1 MMPKEKGSYNS
12 TNKMLNNII
21 LTLFLSTSILAFS
34 QNGVIDEVVAVVG
47 EDAILLSEIEAQF
60 LRMQAEGHS
69 YEGDLKCNIL
79 EQLLLHK
86 LLLNQAKI
94 DSIIVNENSI
104 ISEVDATISHY
115 IQQIGSKEKM
125 EEYFNKPTA
134 QIKEDLRVVKREQN
148 LTQSMRREISN
159 EITVTP
165 AQVRYH
171 FRNMKKSDLPIL
183 PGQIEVEQIVVE
195 PKIDQEETDRIKEQL
210 RGYQQRV
217 QEGSDFSMLAILY
230 SQDEGSARRGGEL
243 GFMGKGQLV
252 PAFAD
257 VAFSLRDKNK
267 VSRIVESEYGFHIIQ
282 LIERRGNRVN
292 CRHILL
298 KPKVSAEAKKVS
310 VERLDSLSK
319 MINNKEID
327 FNTAARLYSFDKDTR
342 GNGGLLA
349 NGMTGS
355 SKFELTQLPPEI
367 AKKVENMKADEI
379 SKPFPTINSNGKE
392 VYMIIRLK
400 TKSDSH
406 VANID
411 QDYVAIKDIYL
422 QEKQE
427 SYMEEWIKE
436 KQKEIY
442 ISIDEKW
449 TKCDFENKGW
459 VK

>member
-1 MMPKEKGSYNS
+1 MMLKQ
-12 TNKMLNNII
+12 II
-21 LTLFLSTSILAFS
+21 FSFFLVLSTSVFA
-34 QNGVIDEVVAVVG
+34 QKGAVIDEVVAVVG

-60 LRMQAEGHS
+60 LRMQAEGYD

-94 DSIIVNENSI
+94 DSITVNESAI
-104 ISEVDATISHY
+104 ISEVDATINHY

-125 EEYFNKPTA
+125 EEYFNKPTSK
-134 QIKEDLRVVKREQN
+134 IKEDLRTVKREQN

-159 EITVTP
+159 EIVVTP

-171 FRNMKKSDLPIL
+171 YRNIKEEDLPIL
-183 PGQIEVEQIVVE
+183 PGQIEVELIVVE
-195 PKIDQEETDRIKEQL
+195 PKIEQEEIDRIKEQL
-210 RGYQQRV
+210 RSYQQRV
-217 QEGSDFSMLAILY
+217 KEGSDFSMLAILY

-252 PAFAD
+252 PEFAD

-267 VSRIVESEYGFHIIQ
+267 VSRIVESEYGYHIIQ

-298 KPKVSAEAKKVS
+298 KPRVSAKAKEAA
-310 VERLDSLSK
+310 VERLDSISD
-319 MINNKEID
+319 MIDKGDID
-327 FNTAARLYSFDKDTR
+327 FNTAARYYSYDEDTR
-342 GNGGLLA
+342 GNGGLMA
-349 NGMTGS
+349 NPMTGS

-367 AKKVENMKADEI
+367 AKVVEVMETGHI
-379 SKPFPTINSNGKE
+379 SKPFPYINSKGKE
-392 VYMIIRLK
+392 VYAIVKLK
-400 TKSDSH
+400 TKTDSH

-411 QDYVAIKDIYL
+411 QDYIAIKDLYL
-422 QEKQE
+422 EQQQEE
-427 SYMEEWIKE
+427 YMEDWIKQR
-436 KQKEIY
+436 QKETY
-442 ISIDEKW
+442 ISIKEEW
-449 TKCDFENKGW
+449 QKCDFESKGW

>member
-1 MMPKEKGSYNS
+1 MLRNSIIALFICLTTISFAKGS
-12 TNKMLNNII
+12 
-21 LTLFLSTSILAFS
+21 
-34 QNGVIDEVVAVVG
+34 VIDEVVAVVG

-94 DSIIVNENSI
+94 DSITVNEGSI
-104 ISEVDATISHY
+104 ISEVDATINHY

-134 QIKEDLRVVKREQN
+134 KLKEELRMVKREQS
-148 LTQSMRREISN
+148 LTQSMQREISN
-159 EITVTP
+159 EVIITP

-171 FRNMKKSDLPIL
+171 YRNLKKEDLPIL
-183 PGQIEVEQIVVE
+183 PGQIEVQQIVVE
-195 PKIDQEETDRIKEQL
+195 PKIDQKEVDRIKEQL
-210 RGYQQRV
+210 RTYQQKV
-217 QEGSDFSMLAILY
+217 KEGTNFSMLAILY

-252 PAFAD
+252 PPYAD

-267 VSRIVESEYGFHIIQ
+267 VSRIVETEYGYHIIQ

-292 CRHILL
+292 SRHILL
-298 KPKVSAEAKKVS
+298 KPRVSPEAKKEAAS
-310 VERLDSLSK
+310 QLDSIALIIDEEK
-319 MINNKEID
+319 ID
-327 FNTAARLYSFDKDTR
+327 FNTAALYYSHDKDSR

-349 NGMTGS
+349 NPQTGS
-355 SKFELTQLPPEI
+355 SKFELTQLPPEV
-367 AKKVENMKADEI
+367 AKKVETMEEGEI
-379 SKPFPTINSNGKE
+379 SKPFPMINSQGKE
-392 VYMIIRLK
+392 VFTIVKLK
-400 TKSDSH
+400 SKTDNH

-411 QDYVAIKDIYL
+411 QDYIAIKDLLL
-422 QEKQE
+422 QERQE
-427 SYMEEWIKE
+427 EYMKKWITE
-436 KQKEIY
+436 KQNEIY

-449 TKCDFENKGW
+449 AKCDFENKGW

>member
-1 MMPKEKGSYNS
+1 MFK
-12 TNKMLNNII
+12 NII
-21 LTLFLSTSILAFS
+21 ISLLLITSTLTFA
-34 QNGVIDEVVAVVG
+34 QNGVIDKVVAVVG

-86 LLLNQAKI
+86 LLLNQAKV
-94 DSIIVNENSI
+94 DSITVNESSI
-104 ISEVDATISHY
+104 ISEVDATINHY

-134 QIKEDLRVVKREQN
+134 KIKEELRTVKREQS

-159 EITVTP
+159 EISVTP

-171 FRNMKKSDLPIL
+171 FRNMKTSDLPVL

-195 PKIDQEETDRIKEQL
+195 PKIEEEEINRIKEEL
-210 RGYQQRV
+210 RTYQQKVR
-217 QEGSDFSMLAILY
+217 EGTDFAMLAILY
-230 SQDEGSARRGGEL
+230 SKDEGSARKGGEL

-252 PAFAD
+252 PEFAD
-257 VAFSLRDKNK
+257 VAFSLRDKKK
-267 VSRIVESEYGFHIIQ
+267 VSRIVESEYGYHIIQ

-298 KPKVSAEAKKVS
+298 KPTVSDEAKKEAIS
-310 VERLDSLSK
+310 RLDSMTTLIK
-319 MINNKEID
+319 DEKLD
-327 FNTAARLYSFDKDTR
+327 FNTAARLYSFDKETR

-349 NGMTGS
+349 NPMTGS
-355 SKFELTQLPPEI
+355 SKFELTQLPPEV
-367 AKKVENMKADEI
+367 AKVVENMKEGEI
-379 SKPFPTINSNGKE
+379 SKPFPMIDQKGKE
-392 VYMIIRLK
+392 VYLIVRLK
-400 TKSDSH
+400 TKTDSH

-411 QDYVAIKDIYL
+411 QDYIAIKDIYL

-427 SYMEEWIKE
+427 DYMEQWIE
-436 KQKEIY
+436 DKQKETY
-442 ISIDEKW
+442 ISIDPTW
-449 TKCDFENKGW
+449 AKCDFENKGW

>member
-1 MMPKEKGSYNS
+1 MIK
-12 TNKMLNNII
+12 NILI
-21 LTLFLSTSILAFS
+21 ALFISLTTIINA
-34 QNGVIDEVVAVVG
+34 QKGVIDEVVAVVG

-94 DSIIVNENSI
+94 DSITINENSI
-104 ISEVDATISHY
+104 ITEVDATINHY

-134 QIKEDLRVVKREQN
+134 KIKEELRIVKREQN

-159 EITVTP
+159 EIVVTP

-171 FRNMKKSDLPIL
+171 FRNMKESELPIL

-195 PKIDQEETDRIKEQL
+195 PKIEQKEIERIKEQL
-210 RGYQQRV
+210 RTYQQKV
-217 QEGSDFSMLAILY
+217 KEGTDFAMLAILY
-230 SQDEGSARRGGEL
+230 SDDEGSARRGGEL

-252 PAFAD
+252 PEFAD

-267 VSRIVESEYGFHIIQ
+267 VSRIVESEYGYHIIQ

-298 KPKVSAEAKKVS
+298 KPKVSAESKKTAS
-310 VERLDSLSK
+310 ERLDSLSS
-319 MINNKEID
+319 MITKNEID
-327 FNTAARLYSFDKDTR
+327 FNTAARLYSYDEDTR

-349 NGMTGS
+349 NAMTGS

-367 AKKVENMKADEI
+367 AKVVENMSPGEI
-379 SKPFPTINSNGKE
+379 SKPFAMINKSGKQ
-392 VYMIIRLK
+392 VYALVRLK
-400 TKSDSH
+400 TKTDSH

-411 QDYVAIKDIYL
+411 QDYIAIKDIYL

-427 SYMEEWIKE
+427 AYMEQWIKE
-436 KQKEIY
+436 KQQEIY
-442 ISIDEKW
+442 ISIDDKW
-449 TKCDFENKGW
+449 AQCNFENKGW